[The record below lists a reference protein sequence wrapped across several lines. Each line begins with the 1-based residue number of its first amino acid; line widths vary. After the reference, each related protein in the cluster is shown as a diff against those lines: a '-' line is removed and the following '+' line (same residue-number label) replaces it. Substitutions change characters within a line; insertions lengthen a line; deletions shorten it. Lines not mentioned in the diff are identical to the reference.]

1 MIIKKS
7 PDELDRMRA
16 AGRVVAKVLDEIR
29 DQIRPGARTRDL
41 DAVVERV
48 IRGEGCT
55 PSFKGYRGFP
65 ASACISLNEEIVHGI
80 PGSRKLREGDLVKI
94 DVGAIYEGYHADSA
108 WTFYV
113 GPSPDSRPP
122 EDIDKLMRTTEASLW
137 AGIAQ
142 ARAGNRVGDISHA
155 VQEVA
160 EGAGFS
166 VVREYVGHGVGA
178 QLHEDLQVPNYGS
191 PGRGVVLE
199 SGMTIALEPMVN
211 AGDWRTEVL
220 SDDWTVVTA
229 DRKLSAH
236 YEHTI
241 AITDGEAE
249 VLTAAHMPAAREHAD
264 RRPA

>member
-7 PDELDRMRA
+7 PEELDRMRE
-16 AGRVVAKVLDEIR
+16 AGRVVAKVLDEVRDKIKPGVR
-29 DQIRPGARTRDL
+29 TRELDQI
-41 DAVVERV
+41 VERI

-80 PGSRKLREGDLVKI
+80 PGPRKLKDGDLVKL
-94 DVGAIYEGYHADSA
+94 DVGAIFEGYHGDSA

-113 GPSPDSRPP
+113 GDAVPSLT
-122 EDIDKLMRTTEASLW
+122 EKLMRTTEESLW

-142 ARAGNRVGDISHA
+142 ARAGNRIGDIGHA
-155 VQEVA
+155 VQEVVEA
-160 EGAGFS
+160 AGFS

-178 QLHEDLQVPNYGS
+178 QLHEDLQIPNYGT
-191 PGRGVVLE
+191 PGRGPVLE
-199 SGMTIALEPMVN
+199 EGMTIALEPMVN
-211 AGDWRTEVL
+211 VGDWRTEVL

-229 DRKLSAH
+229 DRSLSAH

-241 AITDGEAE
+241 AITSAEPE
-249 VLTAAHMPAAREHAD
+249 VLTALPANARGGQ
-264 RRPA
+264 R

>member
-1 MIIKKS
+1 LIIKKS
-7 PDELDRMRA
+7 PEELDRMRN
-16 AGRVVAKVLDEIR
+16 AGRVVAKVLKEIR
-29 DQIRPGARTRDL
+29 GEIRAGVRTRDL
-41 DAVVERV
+41 DAIVER
-48 IRGEGCT
+48 IIASEGCT

-80 PGSRKLREGDLVKI
+80 PGARKLREGDIVKI
-94 DVGAIYEGYHADSA
+94 DVGAIYEGYHGDSA

-113 GPSPDSRPP
+113 GEEPP
-122 EDIDKLMRTTEASLW
+122 PHIERLMRATEESLW
-137 AGIAQ
+137 AGIRS

-160 EGAGFS
+160 ESAGFS

-178 QLHEDLQVPNYGS
+178 QLHEDLQIPNYGAA
-191 PGRGVVLE
+191 GRGPILE
-199 SGMTIALEPMVN
+199 EGMTIALEPMVN

-229 DRKLSAH
+229 DRSLSAH

-241 AITDGEAE
+241 AITGGEAE
-249 VLTAAHMPAAREHAD
+249 VLTAQTAPAPR
-264 RRPA
+264 